1 MKIKNM
7 KIKTILTLIVMLYS
21 SLLFSQED
29 SVLHFTVQ
37 EAQEY
42 AIENNIEIINK
53 ELDIKKAKWQI
64 WETTAIGLPQVSG
77 TVEYQQ
83 FPDLPTTLMPNFLTP
98 VVVGTN
104 MQYFGL
110 MPITEIPESGDMIE
124 MQMGSQYNLNWGI
137 TASQLL
143 FSGEYFV
150 GLQAARIYKELSTK
164 SLEKSV
170 IDMKATIKQSY
181 YLVLITEQSTQ
192 TLENSFANIVKI
204 RKETETLQEVGML
217 DKSQLDQIKFT
228 ELTLK
233 NQIMSMKR
241 QVALTRRLLK
251 FQLGINL
258 NDSIVLTEN
267 LEEIIENQDFNSYI
281 ISDFSVQ
288 SNIDYNMM
296 QTQENLAKLDMRR
309 SQSKCLPT
317 VSAFYSYSEK
327 AMRDEFDFS
336 NTDDN
341 PWFPTSLFGVTMSV
355 PIFGSGQRYAQIQQ
369 KKIALY
375 QVQNSKLNLEQALTV
390 QYNEAK
396 NKYITAYEANL
407 NDKENI
413 KLAESIYNDTQVKY
427 KNGTASS
434 MELTQAQNQY
444 INAQAQYFNS
454 LMNLLNEKSNLDK
467 LTNQ

>member
-1 MKIKNM
+1 M
-7 KIKTILTLIVMLYS
+7 KIKTILTLIAILYS
-21 SLLFSQED
+21 SFLFSQED
-29 SVLHFTVQ
+29 TVLHFTVQ

-64 WETTAIGLPQVSG
+64 WETTSIGLPQVSG

-83 FPDLPTTLMPNFLTP
+83 FPDIPTQLMPNFLDPTSDEK
-98 VVVGTN
+98 
-104 MQYFGL
+104 M
-110 MPITEIPESGDMIE
+110 E
-124 MQMGSQYNLNWGI
+124 MQFGNEFNLSWGI
-137 TASQLL
+137 TATQLL

-150 GLQAARIYKELSTK
+150 GLQASRIYKELSTK
-164 SLEKSV
+164 DLEKSV
-170 IDMKATIKQSY
+170 IDLNATIKQSY
-181 YLVLITEQSTQ
+181 YLVLITEQSTN
-192 TLENSFANIVKI
+192 TLEGSFANIVKI
-204 RKETETLQEVGML
+204 REETEALQKAGMI

-233 NQIMSMKR
+233 NQIMSMER

-251 FQLGINL
+251 FQLGIDL
-258 NDSIVLTEN
+258 NDTIVLTEN
-267 LEEIIENQDFNSYI
+267 LEQIIATQDFNSYI

-296 QTQENLAKLDMRR
+296 QTQENLARLDMRR
-309 SQSKCLPT
+309 SQSSCLPT

-327 AMRDEFDFS
+327 AMRDEFNFEK
-336 NTDDN
+336 TDDN
-341 PWFPTSLFGVTMSV
+341 PWFPTSLFGINVSV

-369 KKIALY
+369 KKISLY
-375 QVQNSKLNLEQALTV
+375 QVQNSKLNIEQALTV
-390 QYNEAK
+390 QYSEAK
-396 NKYITAYEANL
+396 NKYINAYETNL

-413 KLAESIYNDTQVKY
+413 RLAESIYNDTQIKY

-444 INAQAQYFNS
+444 LNAQAQYFNS
-454 LMNLLNEKSNLDK
+454 LMNLLKEKSNLDK

>member
-1 MKIKNM
+1 M
-7 KIKTILTLIVMLYS
+7 KIKTILTLLAVFYS
-21 SLLFSQED
+21 SFLFSQED

-53 ELDIKKAKWQI
+53 GLDIKKAKWQI
-64 WETTAIGLPQVSG
+64 WETTSIGLPQVSG

-83 FPDLPTTLMPNFLTP
+83 FPEIPTQLLPNFLDPTSDEK
-98 VVVGTN
+98 
-104 MQYFGL
+104 MEMKFGN
-110 MPITEIPESGDMIE
+110 EF
-124 MQMGSQYNLNWGI
+124 NLSWGI
-137 TASQLL
+137 TATQLL

-150 GLQAARIYKELSTK
+150 GLQASRIYKELSTK
-164 SLEKSV
+164 DLEKSV
-170 IDMKATIKQSY
+170 IDLNATIKQSY
-181 YLVLITEQSTQ
+181 YLVLITEQSTN
-192 TLENSFANIVKI
+192 TLEGSFANIVKI
-204 RKETETLQEVGML
+204 REETEALQKAGMV

-233 NQIMSMKR
+233 NQIMSMER

-251 FQLGINL
+251 FQLGIDL
-258 NDSIVLTEN
+258 KDTIVLTEN
-267 LEEIIENQDFNSYI
+267 LEQIIATQDFNSYI

-296 QTQENLAKLDMRR
+296 QTQENLARLDMRR

-341 PWFPTSLFGVTMSV
+341 PWFPTSLFGINVSV

-369 KKIALY
+369 KKISLY
-375 QVQNSKLNLEQALTV
+375 QVQNSKLNIEQALTV
-390 QYNEAK
+390 QYSEAK
-396 NKYITAYEANL
+396 NKYINAYETNL

-413 KLAESIYNDTQVKY
+413 RLAESIYNDTQIKY

-444 INAQAQYFNS
+444 LNAQAQYFNS
-454 LMNLLNEKSNLDK
+454 LMNLLKEKSNLDK